1 MRTRFLLLLALL
13 AVMATAQAQ
22 FKPLHFGLK
31 AGPNISWIRPNVDKY
46 ESDGGKL
53 GAAWGFVTEI
63 NFSENHSLATGF
75 NMLFNGGKLTFPYGT
90 DTMLHRNYSLKFF
103 EIPITL
109 KMRTNRMGGFYYFGQ
124 IGLGT
129 AFNLGAKAE
138 EAINDGEFGDK
149 KRYKDIF
156 FIRESLIIGAGAE
169 YELPGG
175 TRLGLSLIY
184 NNGFTDILS
193 GRNKF
198 LDNEKEKGAPNF
210 FGVEA
215 FVLF

>member
-1 MRTRFLLLLALL
+1 MRTRFLLLIALL

-22 FKPLHFGLK
+22 FKPVHFGLK

-75 NMLFNGGKLTFPYGT
+75 NMLFNGGTLKFPYSA
-90 DTMLHRNYSLKFF
+90 DTTLLRNYKLKFF
-103 EIPITL
+103 EVPITL

-138 EAINDGEFGDK
+138 DAINDGEYGDRTK
-149 KRYKDIF
+149 YKDIF

-193 GRNKF
+193 GRNEF
-198 LDNEKEKGAPNF
+198 LNEKEKGAPNF
-210 FGVEA
+210 FGIEA